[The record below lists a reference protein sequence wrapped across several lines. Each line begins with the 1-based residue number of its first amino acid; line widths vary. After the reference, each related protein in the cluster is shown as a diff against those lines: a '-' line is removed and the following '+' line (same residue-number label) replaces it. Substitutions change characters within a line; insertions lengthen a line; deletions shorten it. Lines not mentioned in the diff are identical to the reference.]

1 MSDKSDFSLKIK
13 AHSGDY
19 EVKIGV
25 GTFSSIPNLNDAIV
39 VADTRFEQLLLSR
52 GVSKFASVDAVETNK
67 NLSTV
72 ESIILDLQ
80 KFGVRADS
88 TVLALGG
95 GIIQDLMTMAASIY
109 MRGIKWVFFPTT
121 LLGMVDSCIGGKSS
135 INTRSVKN
143 LIGNIY
149 PPTKVI
155 IDTEFVKTL
164 GEDDVLCGLA
174 EAAKICF
181 CRGEPE
187 FRRFLELCDGKSS
200 QEIAVMVAHVL
211 SAKQW
216 FIELDEFD
224 QSERK
229 QLNFG
234 HTFGHALEVGS
245 GHRIPHGLAVA
256 TGMLA
261 ALEFESQSRSLSNV
275 ESELAIFSAKLAS
288 KLGDRARVE
297 SIDWARYVE
306 AFKADKK
313 HGADDYKVLLP
324 NPNGGVRI
332 QKFEKSEAILLSAVQ
347 AQKSVLTGVV
357 R

>member
-1 MSDKSDFSLKIK
+1 MSDKSEFSLRIR
-13 AHSGDY
+13 AQSGDY
-19 EVKIGV
+19 DVQIGV
-25 GTFSSIPNLNDAIV
+25 GTFSSISNLKDAVV
-39 VADTRFEQLLLSR
+39 VADARFEQLLMTR
-52 GVSKFASVDAVETNK
+52 GVSRFVLIEAVETNK

-80 KFGVRADS
+80 KFGVRTNS
-88 TVLALGG
+88 TVFALGG

-109 MRGIKWVFFPTT
+109 MRGIEWVYLPTT

-155 IDTEFVKTL
+155 IDTDFVKTL
-164 GEDDVLCGLA
+164 GQDDVLCGLA

-181 CRGEPE
+181 CRGENE
-187 FRRFLELCDGKSS
+187 FHEFLKISDGKSS
-200 QEIAVMVAHVL
+200 SEIAVMVTHVL

-224 QSERK
+224 RAERK

-256 TGMLA
+256 TGILA
-261 ALEFESQSRSLSNV
+261 ALKFESQSRTLSST
-275 ESELAIFSAKLAS
+275 EIELANFAGNLVSR
-288 KLGDRARVE
+288 LGDRARAE
-297 SIDWARYVE
+297 SIDWTKYVE

-313 HGADDYKVLLP
+313 HGPDDYKVLLP

-332 QKFEKSEAILLSAVQ
+332 EKFARSDATLASVIR
-347 AQKSVLTGVV
+347 AQKSVLASAM
-357 R
+357 